1 MERSQWI
8 AVFHLLY
15 YLVGNEDAL
24 VELFASVDHAV
35 TYGVNLAERLD
46 AAFLGVCED
55 IEDCLYGLTVVNV
68 SQFLDFFGT
77 VGAFEFQEAVGQ
89 TDFFHST
96 FCEGLLG
103 VGVYEFVFYGA
114 ASAVQYKYF
123 HLLFRL

>member
-1 MERSQWI
+1 M
-8 AVFHLLY
+8 
-15 YLVGNEDAL
+15 
-24 VELFASVDHAV
+24 DHAV
-35 TYGVNLAERLD
+35 TNGVDLAERLY
-46 AAFLGVCED
+46 AAFLGGGED
-55 IEDCLYGLTVVNV
+55 LEDGLHGLTVVDMA
-68 SQFLDFFGT
+68 QLLDFFGA

-96 FCEGLLG
+96 FCESLLG